1 VSLVEGNVLS
11 HVQMLARNL
20 GIPNATAPPSLLAAL
35 APLDG
40 AEVLLAVSPAGSVV
54 LEPVAG
60 LPPRVLASLEQDR
73 AAEAAGEA
81 RVAVPPPDLT
91 VRRPLPLS
99 ELHAGL
105 SGRVVGPKAANVG
118 ELARQFPGRV
128 APAIALP
135 FGVFAEHA
143 AGPRGPKERLD
154 RAFALHRAGS
164 LDEAALAA
172 EVDAVRA
179 QVEALALSPAVRK
192 ALEPLERELFGE
204 PGSYGVFVRSD
215 TNVEDL
221 PGFTGAGLNRTI
233 PHVVDP
239 AAQRAAVPKVWA
251 SPFTSRSMAWR
262 ARILAR
268 PEEVYPSVLLMRS
281 VPSTKSGVLVTA
293 DVATGGEGLTVATA
307 WGVGG
312 AVDGEEAEVVVLR
325 PDGSTLLVTEAKS
338 PWKRRLGEAGGV
350 VWAPAAAGPVL
361 TPGERD
367 EVRRL
372 AAEAR
377 ERLAPAPG
385 PDGRP
390 LPWDIE
396 LGFVDG
402 RLWLFQVRPLVERG
416 SERAA
421 RAVAA
426 LVPPPGDR
434 VERVD
439 LTLPVAGPA
448 RAVAAES
455 W

>member
-1 VSLVEGNVLS
+1 
-11 HVQMLARNL
+11 
-20 GIPNATAPPSLLAAL
+20 
-35 APLDG
+35 
-40 AEVLLAVSPAGSVV
+40 
-54 LEPVAG
+54 
-60 LPPRVLASLEQDR
+60 
-73 AAEAAGEA
+73 
-81 RVAVPPPDLT
+81 
-91 VRRPLPLS
+91 
-99 ELHAGL
+99 
-105 SGRVVGPKAANVG
+105 
-118 ELARQFPGRV
+118 
-128 APAIALP
+128 
-135 FGVFAEHA
+135 
-143 AGPRGPKERLD
+143 
-154 RAFALHRAGS
+154 
-164 LDEAALAA
+164 
-172 EVDAVRA
+172 
-179 QVEALALSPAVRK
+179 
-192 ALEPLERELFGE
+192 
-204 PGSYGVFVRSD
+204 
-215 TNVEDL
+215 
-221 PGFTGAGLNRTI
+221 
-233 PHVVDP
+233 
-239 AAQRAAVPKVWA
+239 
-251 SPFTSRSMAWR
+251 
-262 ARILAR
+262 
-268 PEEVYPSVLLMRS
+268 MRS

-448 RAVAAES
+448 RAVTGAPPPVSGAPPPPTGPARAVPPAPGP
-455 W
+455 